1 MNGLEVDNFT
11 YQYKK
16 KELLIIKVTL
26 FLYNNFSDSMKNKKK
41 FLIVV
46 LGLFLIVLSFILEKI
61 DNYDKNYSYLNI
73 AEYIVNNNSDLLN
86 DEKFFVDNNL
96 SELLSENIE
105 VLKEIYKEECDNLK
119 INDIKNNNC
128 IKRGRDE

>member
-1 MNGLEVDNFT
+1 
-11 YQYKK
+11 
-16 KELLIIKVTL
+16 
-26 FLYNNFSDSMKNKKK
+26 MKNKKK

-128 IKRGRDE
+128 IKRGRYE

>member
-1 MNGLEVDNFT
+1 MYFKGLPQFNF
-11 YQYKK
+11 
-16 KELLIIKVTL
+16 
-26 FLYNNFSDSMKNKKK
+26 
-41 FLIVV
+41 V

>member
-1 MNGLEVDNFT
+1 
-11 YQYKK
+11 
-16 KELLIIKVTL
+16 
-26 FLYNNFSDSMKNKKK
+26 MKNKKK

-73 AEYIVNNNSDLLN
+73 AEYIVNNNNDLLN

>member
-1 MNGLEVDNFT
+1 
-11 YQYKK
+11 
-16 KELLIIKVTL
+16 
-26 FLYNNFSDSMKNKKK
+26 MKNKKK

>member
-1 MNGLEVDNFT
+1 
-11 YQYKK
+11 
-16 KELLIIKVTL
+16 
-26 FLYNNFSDSMKNKKK
+26 MKNKKK

-61 DNYDKNYSYLNI
+61 DNYDKNYSYLNV

>member
-1 MNGLEVDNFT
+1 
-11 YQYKK
+11 
-16 KELLIIKVTL
+16 
-26 FLYNNFSDSMKNKKK
+26 MKNKKK

-46 LGLFLIVLSFILEKI
+46 LGLFLIGLSFILEKI

>member
-1 MNGLEVDNFT
+1 
-11 YQYKK
+11 
-16 KELLIIKVTL
+16 
-26 FLYNNFSDSMKNKKK
+26 MKNKKK

-73 AEYIVNNNSDLLN
+73 AEYIVNNNDLLN

>member
-1 MNGLEVDNFT
+1 
-11 YQYKK
+11 
-16 KELLIIKVTL
+16 
-26 FLYNNFSDSMKNKKK
+26 MKNKKK

-46 LGLFLIVLSFILEKI
+46 LGLFLIVLSFIWEKI

>member
-1 MNGLEVDNFT
+1 
-11 YQYKK
+11 
-16 KELLIIKVTL
+16 
-26 FLYNNFSDSMKNKKK
+26 MKNKKK

-86 DEKFFVDNNL
+86 DEKFFVDNKL

>member
-1 MNGLEVDNFT
+1 
-11 YQYKK
+11 
-16 KELLIIKVTL
+16 
-26 FLYNNFSDSMKNKKK
+26 MKNKKK

-128 IKRGRDE
+128 IKRGSDE

>member
-1 MNGLEVDNFT
+1 
-11 YQYKK
+11 
-16 KELLIIKVTL
+16 
-26 FLYNNFSDSMKNKKK
+26 MKNKKK

-128 IKRGRDE
+128 IKRGKDE